1 MNYRR
6 IGSSELVASTISLG
20 SWLTYGDNLD
30 RERSEVC
37 VRRALDEG
45 VTLFD
50 TANVYGR
57 GKAETVLGEILRP
70 LARSSYLLATKVFFP
85 MSRGDMGLSPA
96 QVRKQC
102 EESLRRLGTDYV
114 DLYYC
119 HRYDR
124 STPLADTMGA
134 LGELVTEGKVRY
146 VGFSEWS
153 PAQIQAALDLRSGP
167 RFVASQG
174 QYSLLRRELEA
185 EVMPLCAAHGISQ
198 VVWSPLAQGVL
209 TGKYAPDTPPP
220 ADSRAGVLTARPM
233 GKLFQEPVLEA
244 VRRMAGVAEGA
255 GLRPAEL
262 ALAWVLR
269 QENVASAIV
278 GATRPEQVSENARA
292 AGITLSADVV
302 AAVQDALSCAE
313 EVLR

>member
-1 MNYRR
+1 MEYRR
-6 IGSSELVASTISLG
+6 VGDSDLVASVISLG
-20 SWLTYGDNLD
+20 SWLTYGDGLD
-30 RERSEVC
+30 RERSEAC

-57 GKAETVLGEILRP
+57 GMAETVLGGILGP
-70 LARSSYLLATKVFFP
+70 LERSSYLLATKVFFP
-85 MSRGDMGLSPA
+85 MSRTDMGLSPA

-134 LGELVTEGKVRY
+134 LGELVAEGKVRY

-153 PAQIQAALDLRSGP
+153 PAQVQAAIDLESGP

-174 QYSLLRRELEA
+174 QYSLLHRELEA
-185 EVMPLCAAHGISQ
+185 EVMPLCAANGISQ
-198 VVWSPLAQGVL
+198 VVWSPLAQGIL
-209 TGKYAPDTPPP
+209 TGKYAPDQAPPD
-220 ADSRAGVLTARPM
+220 DSRAGRLAARPM
-233 GKLFQEPVLEA
+233 GKLFQPAVLEA
-244 VRRMAGVAEGA
+244 VRRMAAVADAA
-255 GLRPAEL
+255 GMRPAEL

-292 AGITLSADVV
+292 AGVRLSADVV
-302 AAVQDALSCAE
+302 AAVEAALSCAE

>member
-1 MNYRR
+1 MEYRR

-30 RERSEVC
+30 RERSEAC
-37 VRRALDEG
+37 VRRALEAG
-45 VTLFD
+45 ITLFD

-85 MSRGDMGLSPA
+85 MSRTDMGLSPA

-167 RFVASQG
+167 PFVASQG

-209 TGKYAPDTPPP
+209 TGKYAPDAPPP

-244 VRRMAGVAEGA
+244 VRRMAGVADGA

-302 AAVQDALSCAE
+302 AAVEDALSCAE

>member
-1 MNYRR
+1 MEYRR

-30 RERSEVC
+30 RERSEAC
-37 VRRALDEG
+37 VRRALEAG
-45 VTLFD
+45 ITLFD

-85 MSRGDMGLSPA
+85 MSRTDMGLSPA

-134 LGELVTEGKVRY
+134 LGELVT
-146 VGFSEWS
+146 
-153 PAQIQAALDLRSGP
+153 
-167 RFVASQG
+167 
-174 QYSLLRRELEA
+174 
-185 EVMPLCAAHGISQ
+185 
-198 VVWSPLAQGVL
+198 
-209 TGKYAPDTPPP
+209 
-220 ADSRAGVLTARPM
+220 
-233 GKLFQEPVLEA
+233 
-244 VRRMAGVAEGA
+244 
-255 GLRPAEL
+255 
-262 ALAWVLR
+262 
-269 QENVASAIV
+269 
-278 GATRPEQVSENARA
+278 
-292 AGITLSADVV
+292 
-302 AAVQDALSCAE
+302 
-313 EVLR
+313 

>member
-1 MNYRR
+1 MEYRR
-6 IGSSELVASTISLG
+6 IGDSDLVASVISLG
-20 SWLTYGDNLD
+20 SWLTYGDGLE
-30 RERSEVC
+30 RERSEAC

-57 GKAETVLGEILRP
+57 GMAETVLGEILRP
-70 LARSSYLLATKVFFP
+70 LDRSSYLLATKVFFP

-102 EESLRRLGTDYV
+102 EESLRRLGTDHI

-134 LGELVTEGKVRY
+134 LGELVAEGKVRH

-153 PAQIQAALDLRSGP
+153 PEQIQASLDLPSGP

-185 EVMPLCAAHGISQ
+185 EVIPLCAASGISQ
-198 VVWSPLAQGVL
+198 VVWSPLAQGIL
-209 TGKYAPDTPPP
+209 TGKYAPGQAPPD
-220 ADSRAGVLTARPM
+220 DSRAGRMTARPM
-233 GKLFQEPVLEA
+233 GKLFQDPVLEA
-244 VRRMAGVAEGA
+244 ARRMAGVAEAA
-255 GLRPAEL
+255 GMRPAEL

-278 GATRPEQVSENARA
+278 GATRAEQVSENARA
-292 AGITLSADVV
+292 AGVRLSADLV
-302 AAVQDALSCAE
+302 AAVEDAMSFAV